1 MKKLE
6 LELVIGQGIYTLW
19 CNWIKGV
26 FFYTVSVCLCFM
38 NEDGETGKPINTVDR
53 NETTRVGTSNAG
65 YKIVASVRMHSTA
78 FKEDLN
84 EDMTICLGVNHN
96 GSMVSWKAWHTEER
110 LNDGNIGWGSG
121 SYQPNREGSHIN
133 DLEKNRAIDAFKDA
147 IKCQM
152 DSCIA
157 RTKTV
162 SEDVI
167 KASSK
172 EL

>member
-1 MKKLE
+1 
-6 LELVIGQGIYTLW
+6 
-19 CNWIKGV
+19 
-26 FFYTVSVCLCFM
+26 M
-38 NEDGETGKPINTVDR
+38 NEDETGQPMNTVDL
-53 NETTRVGTSNAG
+53 NQTTRVGTSNAG

-78 FKEDLN
+78 LKHGFE

-121 SYQPNREGSHIN
+121 SYQPNRGGNIL
-133 DLEKNRAIDAFKDA
+133 DLNVGENRAIEAFKDA
-147 IKCQM
+147 IKWEM

-162 SEDVI
+162 SEDVQSSAI
-167 KASSK
+167 KSEDPLA
-172 EL
+172 